1 LRPTVEQ
8 SVEPRLEIHM
18 LVACPYGAGDPV
30 AVEWI
35 RFLRPE
41 KKVGGRE
48 ELRSQI
54 ARDVAAARAEF
65 SLP

>member
-1 LRPTVEQ
+1 M
-8 SVEPRLEIHM
+8 EPRLEIHL

-30 AVEWI
+30 TVEWV

-41 KKVGGRE
+41 RKFSGID

-54 ARDVAAARAEF
+54 ARDVAEARAEF

>member
-1 LRPTVEQ
+1 
-8 SVEPRLEIHM
+8 M

-41 KKVGGRE
+41 KKFGGIE

>member
-1 LRPTVEQ
+1 VEQ
-8 SVEPRLEIHM
+8 SVEPRLEIHL
-18 LVACPYGAGDPV
+18 LVACPYGAGDPI

-41 KKVGGRE
+41 RKFGGID

-54 ARDVAAARAEF
+54 GRDVAAAHAEF